1 MMRPV
6 VAGWI
11 DRRVLVNYRVAPDA
25 LDGILPAP
33 FRPKLVRGHAVA
45 GICLI
50 RLREVRPRG
59 LPALVGVGSENAAH
73 RIAVEWDGEDGV
85 CEGVYVPRR
94 DTSSGLN
101 VLAGGR
107 LFPGVHRRARFEV
120 REWDGGLSVA
130 VRSRD
135 GATRIAVRGRVSHA
149 LPPGSV
155 FASRW
160 EASDFFQH
168 GALGYSPRRDLGG
181 FEGME
186 LRTQNW
192 SVEPLDVDLVE
203 SSFFDDRARFPEGS
217 IAFDCALLMRDLA
230 HEWHARPQL
239 AARAPSP
246 GLVPAFNRDV
256 G

>member
-1 MMRPV
+1 MRPV

-25 LDGILPAP
+25 LAELLPAP
-33 FRPKLVRGHAVA
+33 FRPKLMRGHAIA

-59 LPALVGVGSENAAH
+59 LPALMGVASENAAH
-73 RIAVEWDGEDGV
+73 RVAVEWDGDDGV

-107 LFPGVHRRARFEV
+107 LFPGVHRRARFDV
-120 REWDGGLSVA
+120 REWDRGLSVS

-135 GATRIAVRGRVSHA
+135 GETRIAVRGQVACA
-149 LPPGSV
+149 LAPGSV
-155 FASRW
+155 FASLW
-160 EASDFFQH
+160 EASDFFQQ
-168 GALGYSPRRDLGG
+168 GGLGYSPRRDLGG

-186 LRTQNW
+186 LRTQGW
-192 SVEPLDVDLVE
+192 SVEPLEMDVVE

-217 IAFDCALLMRDLA
+217 VAFDCALLMRSTA

-239 AARAPSP
+239 ATRRPPS
-246 GLVPAFNRDV
+246 LVPAFHRAAE
-256 G
+256 

>member
-1 MMRPV
+1 MNTPV

-11 DRRVLVNYRVAPDA
+11 ERRVLVNYRVAPDA
-25 LDGILPAP
+25 LAGLLPAP
-33 FRPKLVRGHAVA
+33 FRPKRVRGYAIA

-59 LPALVGVGSENAAH
+59 LPALMGVGSENAAH
-73 RIAVEWDGEDGV
+73 RIAVEWDAEDGV
-85 CEGVYVPRR
+85 REGVYVPRR

-107 LFPGVHRRARFEV
+107 LFPGIHRRARFEV
-120 REWDGGLSVA
+120 REWDRGLSVS

-135 GATRIAVRGRVSHA
+135 GETRIAVRGQVARS

-155 FASRW
+155 FTSLW
-160 EASDFFQH
+160 EASDFFQQ
-168 GALGYSPRRDLGG
+168 GGLGYSPGRDLGG

-186 LRTQNW
+186 LRTHGW
-192 SVEPLDVDLVE
+192 SVEPFDVDVVE

-217 IAFDCALLMRDLA
+217 IEFDCALLMRGTA
-230 HEWHARPQL
+230 HEWHPRPTLARGSGV
-239 AARAPSP
+239 PS
-246 GLVPAFNRDV
+246 LVPV
-256 G
+256 

>member
-1 MMRPV
+1 MIRPV

-11 DRRVLVNYRVAPDA
+11 ERRVLVNYRVAPDA
-25 LDGILPAP
+25 LAGVLPAP
-33 FRPKLVRGHAVA
+33 FRPRLVRGHAIA

-59 LPALVGVGSENAAH
+59 LPALMGVGSENAAH
-73 RIAVEWDGEDGV
+73 RIAVEWDGDDGV
-85 CEGVYVPRR
+85 CEGVYVPRH

-107 LFPGVHRRARFEV
+107 LFPGAHRRARFDV
-120 REWDGGLSVA
+120 REWDRGLSIA

-135 GATRIAVRGRVSHA
+135 GATRIAVRGRVGRSLA
-149 LPPGSV
+149 PGSI
-155 FASRW
+155 FASLW
-160 EASDFFQH
+160 EASDFFQQ

-186 LRTQNW
+186 LRTHGW
-192 SVEPLDVDLVE
+192 RVEPLDVDVVE

-217 IAFDCALLMRDLA
+217 IEFDCALLMRGTA
-230 HEWHARPQL
+230 HEWHARPSL
-239 AARAPSP
+239 ALR
-246 GLVPAFNRDV
+246 GLVPA
-256 G
+256 